1 MAKKNEKNENQD
13 SPKKERKLPNANP
26 ETIPAHLAHLEKT
39 NRIHFMGE
47 NHGKG
52 AGRKPNRIAKFILD
66 NYGAK
71 VTKSQLD
78 DALGMLAGLS
88 PVELRDIAD
97 TAATS
102 EEAAIVVILAKEL
115 VNAIDHGDPK
125 NVWIKLVEFIR
136 GRASE
141 RVEVSVQED
150 FSIEENDFEGLE
162 EEEIEAF
169 FKVTAHLS
177 ARRKMK
183 QIAASGG
190 AASDEYY

>member
-1 MAKKNEKNENQD
+1 
-13 SPKKERKLPNANP
+13 
-26 ETIPAHLAHLEKT
+26 
-39 NRIHFMGE
+39 MGA

-66 NYGAK
+66 NYGQK

-78 DALGMLAGLS
+78 DALGMMAGLS

-97 TAATS
+97 TAVTS

-115 VNAIDHGDPK
+115 VNAIDNGDPK

-141 RVEVSVQED
+141 RVEVAVQED

-162 EEEIEAF
+162 EHEIESF

-183 QIAASGG
+183 QIIASGG
-190 AASDEYY
+190 AMSDEDF